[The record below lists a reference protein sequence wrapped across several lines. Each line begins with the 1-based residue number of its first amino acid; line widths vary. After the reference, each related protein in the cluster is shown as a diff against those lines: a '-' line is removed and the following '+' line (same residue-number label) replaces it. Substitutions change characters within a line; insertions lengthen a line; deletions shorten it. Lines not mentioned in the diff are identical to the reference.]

1 MRKERISLGSSTER
15 EDLARQLVRAH
26 ERPVA
31 WCVVDWASEATAALT
46 DLLVADWGPGLCY
59 QPGAPWADPTRPAVL
74 PKDPGTDYPA
84 ATENEAVALP
94 FSPVEQDGLP
104 AVTLGIPS
112 GGQLDG
118 ADAVPT
124 AVP

>member
-1 MRKERISLGSSTER
+1 MTPELFG
-15 EDLARQLVRAH
+15 
-26 ERPVA
+26 
-31 WCVVDWASEATAALT
+31 
-46 DLLVADWGPGLCY
+46 
-59 QPGAPWADPTRPAVL
+59 PTRRHKFLSLVDPELVEAPPWRSLRCLAIPRCERQGGTSSRALPAVL

>member
-1 MRKERISLGSSTER
+1 MQYPVASAR
-15 EDLARQLVRAH
+15 ENVVRA
-26 ERPVA
+26 
-31 WCVVDWASEATAALT
+31 L
-46 DLLVADWGPGLCY
+46 
-59 QPGAPWADPTRPAVL
+59 PAVL
-74 PKDPGTDYPA
+74 RKDPGTDYPA

-104 AVTLGIPS
+104 AVTLPIPS

-118 ADAVPT
+118 ANAVPT

>member
-1 MRKERISLGSSTER
+1 
-15 EDLARQLVRAH
+15 
-26 ERPVA
+26 
-31 WCVVDWASEATAALT
+31 
-46 DLLVADWGPGLCY
+46 
-59 QPGAPWADPTRPAVL
+59 VL
-74 PKDPGTDYPA
+74 SNDPGSDYPA

-104 AVTLGIPS
+104 AVTLPIPS

>member
-1 MRKERISLGSSTER
+1 MTPGLFGPTRRHKFLSLVDPE
-15 EDLARQLVRAH
+15 LVEAPPWRS
-26 ERPVA
+26 RGVLQYPVA
-31 WCVVDWASEATAALT
+31 SARENVFPCSVRR
-46 DLLVADWGPGLCY
+46 
-59 QPGAPWADPTRPAVL
+59 APE
-74 PKDPGTDYPA
+74 GSGDYPA
-84 ATENEAVALP
+84 ATWNEAVALP

-118 ADAVPT
+118 ANAVPT

>member
-1 MRKERISLGSSTER
+1 MHYPPYSR
-15 EDLARQLVRAH
+15 
-26 ERPVA
+26 
-31 WCVVDWASEATAALT
+31 
-46 DLLVADWGPGLCY
+46 
-59 QPGAPWADPTRPAVL
+59 
-74 PKDPGTDYPA
+74 KDPENDYPA

-104 AVTLGIPS
+104 ASTLANPN

-118 ADAVPT
+118 ANAVPT